1 MFLVKNINA
10 NIIFFRFYLVNI
22 IKVLKVTFNLERKQ
36 FVVNSKS
43 LIHIDSTAVNN
54 PQSGA
59 SASTVRKNHDIHKS
73 SCCACVFERYV
84 NT

>member
-1 MFLVKNINA
+1 MVFIS
-10 NIIFFRFYLVNI
+10 FFRSYLVNI

-43 LIHIDSTAVNN
+43 LIHIDLTAVNN

-59 SASTVRKNHDIHKS
+59 SASTVRRNHDIRKS
-73 SCCACVFERYV
+73 SCHTCVFQRYV
-84 NT
+84 TKK